1 MEIIKI
7 SKVTT
12 KYPTDPI
19 NDPTPTEDLITV
31 ELNIWIEFF
40 SWNFMP
46 TKEMKE
52 KKLDKSRVR
61 KLHF

>member
-19 NDPTPTEDLITV
+19 NDPTATEDSITV
-31 ELNIWIEFF
+31 ELNM
-40 SWNFMP
+40 N
-46 TKEMKE
+46 
-52 KKLDKSRVR
+52 
-61 KLHF
+61 